1 MISNIE
7 EYSAKV
13 LEQLTS
19 NVYCT
24 YIAHIDKAMDEYK
37 ISGVL
42 QGALEGFLVVSGDS
56 LLAAKYRELCDT
68 QFHREEAILIGIE
81 KEKIKEMYATLTNNK
96 LKNRKKDLGI
106 PILFLYKGDHLLK
119 HLDFKVDDQMA
130 EQITDELYRNI
141 KDANL
146 VKKMV
151 FSFKEF
157 NRLKGRHE
165 DN

>member
-42 QGALEGFLVVSGDS
+42 QGAL
-56 LLAAKYRELCDT
+56 A
-68 QFHREEAILIGIE
+68 
-81 KEKIKEMYATLTNNK
+81 
-96 LKNRKKDLGI
+96 
-106 PILFLYKGDHLLK
+106 
-119 HLDFKVDDQMA
+119 
-130 EQITDELYRNI
+130 
-141 KDANL
+141 
-146 VKKMV
+146 
-151 FSFKEF
+151 
-157 NRLKGRHE
+157 
-165 DN
+165 